1 MSWSVG
7 SIMGGDI
14 ILAAATLFTG
24 ETETDGGSVRPLKPW
39 GDGYGERFG
48 VCEGKKS
55 VEEGRE
61 GPYRPGEGVGFEG
74 VVE

>member
-1 MSWSVG
+1 
-7 SIMGGDI
+7 MGGDI
-14 ILAAATLFTG
+14 ILPAATLFTG

-48 VCEGKKS
+48 VCEVVKNS

-61 GPYRPGEGVGFEG
+61 GDVLLCRTWLGWSS
-74 VVE
+74 